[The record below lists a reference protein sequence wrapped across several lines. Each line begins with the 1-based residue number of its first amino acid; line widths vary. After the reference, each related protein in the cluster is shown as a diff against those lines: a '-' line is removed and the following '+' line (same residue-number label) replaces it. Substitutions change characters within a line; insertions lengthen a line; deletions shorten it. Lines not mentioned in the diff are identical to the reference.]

1 SLWMDASV
9 AVIDLDTNEV
19 VKRLPTAS
27 HPTELALDP
36 KTKALYVACA
46 NSTQV
51 SVIDTK
57 DYDAI
62 QTINCA
68 LYPTTPSGNT
78 PNSLTL
84 IPAAQMLLVANADAS
99 NLSVF
104 NVADPAKAVPLGFI
118 PTGWYP
124 TAVRHNPADNRLYVA
139 NGKGVSSKPN
149 RYGPN
154 SIQPSKPVNEYI
166 GALFK
171 GTVSILDMPTPAAL
185 ANL

>member
-1 SLWMDASV
+1 LEK
-9 AVIDLDTNEV
+9 NEV
-19 VKRLPTAS
+19 VKRLPTAA

-57 DYDAI
+57 DYDAV

-68 LYPTTPSGNT
+68 LYPTAPSGNT
-78 PNSLTL
+78 PNGLTL
-84 IPAAQMLLVANADAS
+84 IPDAQVLLVANADAS

-124 TAVRHNPADNRLYVA
+124 TAVRHNPAENRLYVA
-139 NGKGVSSKPN
+139 NGKGGSSKPN

-154 SIQPSKPVNEYI
+154 PTQPSKPGNEYI
-166 GALFK
+166 RGVIQ
-171 GTVSILDMPTPAAL
+171 GT
-185 ANL
+185 